1 MLSRWRFCWT
11 RYPMASITTPA
22 SSRSFVALP
31 QTDLALRRVWL
42 EVAEVWPL
50 GYAALRALHQMERPE
65 MVLNCSGKKGETIQA
80 VLELL
85 HRDEVLCEVS
95 PEQVVC
101 EGQAFSAQQFFG
113 AVQNDGMI
121 SSSFLLKPD
130 RMSFLHKLS
139 SLRESLLLPSSARL
153 AAETMGAAKPPQC
166 LPTFPDLLSGAW
178 VVEPAVNSTAT
189 PEQHESLIDCGSL
202 SSVAEAFL
210 VHKVLRLPG
219 LDSALEEPEVPEAA
233 KAIYDSF
240 TAQFPKDAEGLI
252 PNDEDLI
259 NLARTSPLAL
269 WVFGQC
275 DSGAYKTEACRRLA
289 DKLQLQWLQPAYV
302 LELATKTPAAH
313 RSPLQRRCVEQLQ
326 RGMTVSVG
334 DALRLTME
342 MMSSALCKANG
353 YILDFPAVTQEEL
366 PEVLDF
372 FGKVKELSGKTEVPW
387 GEVLEETPWSCRRWR
402 RSPSRPSRPK
412 RPRPRPRRTR
422 PRPRPKSQRRPRRPK
437 RKTKAKKAKQR
448 TGSPRKGKVRLRKQP
463 RRRARAQ
470 LLGQHLAEVRQ
481 RLETK

>member
-1 MLSRWRFCWT
+1 
-11 RYPMASITTPA
+11 
-22 SSRSFVALP
+22 
-31 QTDLALRRVWL
+31 
-42 EVAEVWPL
+42 
-50 GYAALRALHQMERPE
+50 
-65 MVLNCSGKKGETIQA
+65 
-80 VLELL
+80 
-85 HRDEVLCEVS
+85 
-95 PEQVVC
+95 
-101 EGQAFSAQQFFG
+101 
-113 AVQNDGMI
+113 
-121 SSSFLLKPD
+121 
-130 RMSFLHKLS
+130 
-139 SLRESLLLPSSARL
+139 
-153 AAETMGAAKPPQC
+153 
-166 LPTFPDLLSGAW
+166 
-178 VVEPAVNSTAT
+178 
-189 PEQHESLIDCGSL
+189 
-202 SSVAEAFL
+202 EAFL

-387 GEVLEETPWSCRRWR
+387 GEVLEDTVELPALA
-402 RSPSRPSRPK
+402 PEPEPPK
-412 RPRPRPRRTR
+412 PPEEAEAEAEKDEAEAEAEE
-422 PRPRPKSQRRPRRPK
+422 PKEAKEAKAEDEGEEGEAKDGEPK
-437 RKTKAKKAKQR
+437 EGEGEA
-448 TGSPRKGKVRLRKQP
+448 
-463 RRRARAQ
+463 
-470 LLGQHLAEVRQ
+470 AEAA
-481 RLETK
+481 E